1 MPSTICATVNT
12 SSDTQ
17 NGRVVSR
24 AIARD
29 PTMLLTAYQPL
40 ALTQFKRAGRY
51 APRRPKLWRVNE
63 SWGIPISGP
72 MLAVSASKPQPM
84 IFPTR
89 MAITPSAKPRPKTI
103 ASAPTSQT
111 GSPMLA
117 ESQSVNKS
125 RGRPCR
131 SLAETCSIPCGSTV
145 STCPRYS
152 PPTSTWFSVELTLL
166 IDISFV
172 ARIDIRLTD
181 TPPLKRRGVPGSARG
196 LAIAH
201 RWCNSSGSLSPGVS
215 RQAVRSRVPHG
226 TFQSL
231 GQDIESSIMISIQ
244 DDATAR
250 TDMRTHG
257 KRLQDDRPTSR
268 ALLRSEL
275 RRHSYD
281 RNGVHP
287 AIGI

>member
-1 MPSTICATVNT
+1 MPSNICAIVNT

-40 ALTQFKRAGRY
+40 ALTQFKRAGKY

-72 MLAVSASKPQPM
+72 MLAVSASKLHPM
-84 IFPTR
+84 RFPTR
-89 MAITPSAKPRPKTI
+89 MAITPSTKPRPNTI

-111 GSPMLA
+111 GSPILA
-117 ESQSVNKS
+117 ESQSVNNV

-152 PPTSTWFSVELTLL
+152 PPTSTGFSVELISL

-172 ARIDIRLTD
+172 ARGFAQKVSLLGSFLGKWGFC
-181 TPPLKRRGVPGSARG
+181 PKRWLYA
-196 LAIAH
+196 
-201 RWCNSSGSLSPGVS
+201 
-215 RQAVRSRVPHG
+215 
-226 TFQSL
+226 
-231 GQDIESSIMISIQ
+231 
-244 DDATAR
+244 
-250 TDMRTHG
+250 
-257 KRLQDDRPTSR
+257 
-268 ALLRSEL
+268 
-275 RRHSYD
+275 
-281 RNGVHP
+281 
-287 AIGI
+287 

>member
-1 MPSTICATVNT
+1 MPSNICAIVNT

-40 ALTQFKRAGRY
+40 ALTQFKRAGKY

-72 MLAVSASKPQPM
+72 MLAVSASKPHPM
-84 IFPTR
+84 RFPMR
-89 MAITPSAKPRPKTI
+89 MAITPSAKPRPNTI

-117 ESQSVNKS
+117 ESQSVNNA

-131 SLAETCSIPCGSTV
+131 SLAETCSIPCGSTF

-152 PPTSTWFSVELTLL
+152 PPTSTGLSVELTLL

-172 ARIDIRLTD
+172 ARIDIGAHSCAPGRV
-181 TPPLKRRGVPGSARG
+181 GVRQHPFP
-196 LAIAH
+196 
-201 RWCNSSGSLSPGVS
+201 SSE
-215 RQAVRSRVPHG
+215 QA
-226 TFQSL
+226 QSL
-231 GQDIESSIMISIQ
+231 VPRHTPAHSFKYSTHMLHLYLLL
-244 DDATAR
+244 AT
-250 TDMRTHG
+250 
-257 KRLQDDRPTSR
+257 
-268 ALLRSEL
+268 
-275 RRHSYD
+275 YF
-281 RNGVHP
+281 
-287 AIGI
+287 

>member
-1 MPSTICATVNT
+1 MPSTICAIVNT

-40 ALTQFKRAGRY
+40 ALTQFKRAGKY
-51 APRRPKLWRVNE
+51 APRRPKLWRVNA

-72 MLAVSASKPQPM
+72 ILAVSASKPHPM
-84 IFPTR
+84 RFPTR

-117 ESQSVNKS
+117 ESQSVNNA

-152 PPTSTWFSVELTLL
+152 PPTSTGFSVELTLL

-172 ARIDIRLTD
+172 VRGFAQKVSLLGSFWASGDSAQKDGSMPNSYMDCTTTQILWYNTLHSSSYQLPALT
-181 TPPLKRRGVPGSARG
+181 G
-196 LAIAH
+196 
-201 RWCNSSGSLSPGVS
+201 
-215 RQAVRSRVPHG
+215 
-226 TFQSL
+226 
-231 GQDIESSIMISIQ
+231 
-244 DDATAR
+244 
-250 TDMRTHG
+250 
-257 KRLQDDRPTSR
+257 
-268 ALLRSEL
+268 
-275 RRHSYD
+275 
-281 RNGVHP
+281 
-287 AIGI
+287 

>member
-1 MPSTICATVNT
+1 MPSNICAIVNT

-40 ALTQFKRAGRY
+40 ALTQFKRAGKY

-72 MLAVSASKPQPM
+72 MLAVSASKLHPM
-84 IFPTR
+84 RFPTR
-89 MAITPSAKPRPKTI
+89 MAITPSTKPRPNTI

-111 GSPMLA
+111 GSPILA
-117 ESQSVNKS
+117 ESQSVNNA

-152 PPTSTWFSVELTLL
+152 PPHE
-166 IDISFV
+166 
-172 ARIDIRLTD
+172 
-181 TPPLKRRGVPGSARG
+181 
-196 LAIAH
+196 
-201 RWCNSSGSLSPGVS
+201 LSPGNRS
-215 RQAVRSRVPHG
+215 IASLRNVRSRGRASPRLSRSV
-226 TFQSL
+226 
-231 GQDIESSIMISIQ
+231 
-244 DDATAR
+244 AR
-250 TDMRTHG
+250 RTMR
-257 KRLQDDRPTSR
+257 R
-268 ALLRSEL
+268 ASQET
-275 RRHSYD
+275 
-281 RNGVHP
+281 
-287 AIGI
+287 IGH

>member
-1 MPSTICATVNT
+1 MPSAICATVNT

-117 ESQSVNKS
+117 ESQSVNNA

-145 STCPRYS
+145 STCSRYS
-152 PPTSTWFSVELTLL
+152 PPTSTGFSIELTSL
-166 IDISFV
+166 IDISLYVTIFL
-172 ARIDIRLTD
+172 D
-181 TPPLKRRGVPGSARG
+181 PLDQGSAGITPARYPLPGKG
-196 LAIAH
+196 LCLHTA
-201 RWCNSSGSLSPGVS
+201 RPVNKDRPSLAAFLGQSTIGGTCFEHPLYKDPISPGV
-215 RQAVRSRVPHG
+215 
-226 TFQSL
+226 
-231 GQDIESSIMISIQ
+231 
-244 DDATAR
+244 
-250 TDMRTHG
+250 
-257 KRLQDDRPTSR
+257 
-268 ALLRSEL
+268 ALEKE
-275 RRHSYD
+275 
-281 RNGVHP
+281 V
-287 AIGI
+287 

>member
-1 MPSTICATVNT
+1 MPSISCATVNT
-12 SSDTQ
+12 SRDTQ

-24 AIARD
+24 AKGRH
-29 PTMLLTAYQPL
+29 PTRLLTGHQPR
-40 ALTQFKRAGRY
+40 ALPQCKKAGRD

-89 MAITPSAKPRPKTI
+89 MAVTPSAKPRPKTI

-117 ESQSVNKS
+117 ESQSVNKA

-145 STCPRYS
+145 STCSRYL
-152 PPTSTWFSVELTLL
+152 PPTSTGFSIELTLL

-172 ARIDIRLTD
+172 ARIDISHFTKIGQGAFTSVIHIESYVNRLTFLKRHPVALVPPHLFRLQFP
-181 TPPLKRRGVPGSARG
+181 PPLP
-196 LAIAH
+196 
-201 RWCNSSGSLSPGVS
+201 SPC
-215 RQAVRSRVPHG
+215 
-226 TFQSL
+226 
-231 GQDIESSIMISIQ
+231 
-244 DDATAR
+244 
-250 TDMRTHG
+250 
-257 KRLQDDRPTSR
+257 
-268 ALLRSEL
+268 LL
-275 RRHSYD
+275 
-281 RNGVHP
+281 
-287 AIGI
+287 